1 MIQMTPSFM
10 NLQLVKKSVNLKM
23 TNDQE
28 QDLPRKLRQKKT
40 SGVTNRKRNEG
51 E

>member
-28 QDLPRKLRQKKT
+28 QGINKT
-40 SGVTNRKRNEG
+40 
-51 E
+51 